1 MIDLK
6 SPESLS
12 LIIPLYTIDDD
23 LRYEGDCWEDQAN
36 RQDGQGQDEMLQSE
50 WLKRLN
56 LFFFLEWIFSHQ

>member
-6 SPESLS
+6 SPERLS

-36 RQDGQGQDEMLQSE
+36 RQDGQGQDEMFQSE
-50 WLKRLN
+50 WLKWLN
-56 LFFFLEWIFSHQ
+56 LFFFFEWNYI